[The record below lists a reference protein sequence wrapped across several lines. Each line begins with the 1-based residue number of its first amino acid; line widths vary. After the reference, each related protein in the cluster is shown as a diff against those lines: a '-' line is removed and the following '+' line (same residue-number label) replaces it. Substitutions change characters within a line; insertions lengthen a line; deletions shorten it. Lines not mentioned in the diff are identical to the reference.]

1 MPQFYRT
8 LPRRVNSDRL
18 LGRLATRDPGGNQ
31 HFRNVFFKV
40 QGKPDLRLM
49 GVFVV
54 VVINLKAD
62 SKGVMGDGA
71 PLLAY
76 AFYDMRASI
85 CSTPGLGSLR
95 MVGEASA

>member
-1 MPQFYRT
+1 
-8 LPRRVNSDRL
+8 VEED

-49 GVFVV
+49 G
-54 VVINLKAD
+54 
-62 SKGVMGDGA
+62 G
-71 PLLAY
+71 
-76 AFYDMRASI
+76 I